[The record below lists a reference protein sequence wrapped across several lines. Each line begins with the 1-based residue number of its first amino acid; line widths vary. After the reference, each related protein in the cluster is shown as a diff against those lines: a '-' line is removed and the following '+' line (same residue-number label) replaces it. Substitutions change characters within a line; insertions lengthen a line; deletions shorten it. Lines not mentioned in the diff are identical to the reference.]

1 MRSGRSKRASPPH
14 SQAAPPHSAA
24 HSTIHAAAAV
34 LALRALA
41 TPERRWLGLLLG
53 GGLAIKLALE
63 RGWSVPIGFDT
74 GWGFN
79 VVFAAHL
86 SGAIAGALLALGLN
100 TLASMRPARRHHS

>member
-1 MRSGRSKRASPPH
+1 MAAYWGLSG
-14 SQAAPPHSAA
+14 
-24 HSTIHAAAAV
+24 TIHAAAAV